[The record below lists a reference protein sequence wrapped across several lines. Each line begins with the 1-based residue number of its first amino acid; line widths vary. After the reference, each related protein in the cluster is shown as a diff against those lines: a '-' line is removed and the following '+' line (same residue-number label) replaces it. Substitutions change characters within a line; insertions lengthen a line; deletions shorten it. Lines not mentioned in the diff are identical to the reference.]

1 MLSKYE
7 ELCLALQDKLLVV
20 AKNRAEAEEFA
31 RKCEEEAEVVKIEA
45 EALAKLAKQHRAAE
59 KAAERER
66 GQESLVLEKLQQ
78 RMMEL
83 KVSMGGQIKQLELE
97 LKKSEASKLLL
108 KERLELE
115 LRKTKR
121 ELELQ
126 KKITDKFKTK
136 MDNL

>member
-1 MLSKYE
+1 MVL
-7 ELCLALQDKLLVV
+7 

-31 RKCEEEAEVVKIEA
+31 RKCEEEADMVKMEA
-45 EALAKLAKQHRAAE
+45 EALAKLARQHRAAE

-66 GQESLVLEKLQQ
+66 GLESVFLEKLQQ

-97 LKKSEASKLLL
+97 VKKSEASKVLL

-115 LRKTKR
+115 LQKTKR

-126 KKITDKFKTK
+126 KKITDKFKMK